1 MLVDSETNRQIFP
14 FNSRYKMGKAQSKRS
29 CDITTEPSKE
39 IQEGTGE
46 LKKIDES
53 LINENESSV
62 GDKVGKMCGI

>member
-1 MLVDSETNRQIFP
+1 
-14 FNSRYKMGKAQSKRS
+14 MGKAQSKRS

-62 GDKVGKMCGI
+62 SDKVGKMCGI

>member
-1 MLVDSETNRQIFP
+1 
-14 FNSRYKMGKAQSKRS
+14 MGKAQSKRS

-53 LINENESSV
+53 LINENEASV
-62 GDKVGKMCGI
+62 SDKWKKYANKPLLTSRFLARVILGQRK

>member
-1 MLVDSETNRQIFP
+1 
-14 FNSRYKMGKAQSKRS
+14 MGKAQSKRS

-53 LINENESSV
+53 LINENEASV
-62 GDKVGKMCGI
+62 SDKRDKYANEPLLTSRFLACIILGQRK

>member
-1 MLVDSETNRQIFP
+1 
-14 FNSRYKMGKAQSKRS
+14 MGKAQSKRS

-53 LINENESSV
+53 LINENEASV
-62 GDKVGKMCGI
+62 SEQMEQKCK